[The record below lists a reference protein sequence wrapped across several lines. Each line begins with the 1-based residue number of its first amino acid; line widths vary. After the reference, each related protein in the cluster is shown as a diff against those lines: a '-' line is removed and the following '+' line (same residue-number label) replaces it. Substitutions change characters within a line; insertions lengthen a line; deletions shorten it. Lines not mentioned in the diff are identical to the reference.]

1 MKKPELIIVSFV
13 HDHIYY
19 GKDGKYNV
27 QFAGVSDK
35 PSKLMQLQ
43 AWMMP
48 HNTMEDAKKTRN
60 DYLAKLKHKGDT
72 FLIVLQP
79 KK

>member
-1 MKKPELIIVSFV
+1 MKKPEMIIVSFV
-13 HDHIYY
+13 HSHIHVSN
-19 GKDGKYNV
+19 DGRCNV

-43 AWMMP
+43 TWFLPFSSMKEAMKVRD
-48 HNTMEDAKKTRN
+48 EYLKK
-60 DYLAKLKHKGDT
+60 LVKKGDT
-72 FLIVLQP
+72 FLIILQP